1 MTDPSKS
8 YDLVLVCGRRPVLLE
23 RTLASFCRTVF
34 PAFRFANVLVNID
47 PFCGTVADG
56 HACADLI
63 RAAFPDAQIF
73 MPDRPGFGAAV
84 IRLWQASESDILLHL
99 EDDWLALEPLTPA
112 EVERDLTGDV
122 TALTLM
128 CATKNTRNQ
137 KFQTARRIV
146 RQPDGTDADQFV
158 SAFSTSPGFFDG
170 AFARQAAA
178 LMRPEFDP
186 EKQFFRGLNHALEAF
201 AFRHRCKFLFG
212 KQSPFMI
219 EDIGRD
225 WQRDQGIVKS
235 YDRRTGRSLWNTKDG
250 SAV

>member
-84 IRLWQASESDILLHL
+84 IRLWISGVRRYGAGEDVFRTLVTPRSMPLLL
-99 EDDWLALEPLTPA
+99 
-112 EVERDLTGDV
+112 
-122 TALTLM
+122 
-128 CATKNTRNQ
+128 
-137 KFQTARRIV
+137 
-146 RQPDGTDADQFV
+146 
-158 SAFSTSPGFFDG
+158 
-170 AFARQAAA
+170 
-178 LMRPEFDP
+178 
-186 EKQFFRGLNHALEAF
+186 
-201 AFRHRCKFLFG
+201 
-212 KQSPFMI
+212 
-219 EDIGRD
+219 
-225 WQRDQGIVKS
+225 
-235 YDRRTGRSLWNTKDG
+235 
-250 SAV
+250 